1 MIEKLCSHIT
11 ESASF
16 QESRR
21 KLREG
26 ARTLKLHGL
35 AGALKAFWIAT
46 TYREIGFP
54 RLVATADNESAEQ
67 LRDDLS
73 TIMGPERVRYFPE
86 WEILPYEERSPSSDV
101 IGLRIEALEGLL
113 FDEPGVVVTTAR
125 ALLDFTIPPDV
136 LLEATAEIKVGDALD
151 RDGLLERL
159 IASGYE
165 RMPMVEEMGQLSVR
179 GGILDVF
186 PPTTEHPCRIE
197 FFGDEVESIRRFD
210 LSSQRS
216 LEQLHEVRIPP
227 CREVIL
233 NACTRTNVTKRAGE
247 LELPAEIRENAQ
259 DQIFEGME
267 QTIALLYA
275 ERAALLDYLGPEEGI
290 FLNDPEA
297 IEGEA
302 EKAEKEVR
310 KLYEEHKHLKKFLL
324 PPEDVRWAFDAIRE
338 KMARFRIAEHVM
350 LRLSESESSH
360 RGARGARG
368 EIFKEGAPE
377 LLPFSGPSAVS
388 AVEDHLIDFGAVSQ
402 PQYEGD
408 LKRLR
413 EDIAERL
420 KGHFEVTI
428 CCDNQGQ
435 ADRLAELLEE
445 QTGRIRIEVGG
456 FHEGFVFP
464 EAKVFLLNDH
474 EVFSR
479 YRRRRRTRKFRK
491 GVALPGITA
500 LARGDFIVHVDH
512 GIGRY
517 RGIETL
523 EIDGIKRDCLL
534 LHYREND
541 KLYVPVGQLDRVR
554 KYTGD
559 EGVAPMLSKLG
570 GAGWERIKARAKKA
584 AVQIAKDL
592 LELYAE
598 RQARPGYAFPPDGP
612 RQTEMEAA
620 FIYEETPDQLT
631 ATRDVKKDL
640 ERPVPMDRLICGDVG
655 YGKTEVAIRA
665 AFKVVS
671 DGKQVAVLVPTT
683 ILAQQH
689 YITFTERLADF
700 PVEVDVLSRFRT
712 PKEQRDILERLKRG
726 KIDIVIG
733 THRLISKDVEFKE
746 LGLVV
751 VDEEQRFGVKHKER
765 LKRFRRMV
773 DVLTMTATPIPR
785 TLHMSLSGARDM
797 SVITTPPHG
806 RQPIH
811 TEILLF
817 DEDKIAEAILR
828 EVDRGGQV
836 YFVHNRVQSIDSMAA
851 FLEELLPQVRFSV
864 AHGQM
869 SERELERVMLHFLD
883 KRIDCLISTMIIES
897 GLDIPNVNTMIIN
910 RADRFGLSQLYQ
922 LRGRVGR
929 SNLSAFAYLIIP
941 PWRSLNQTARKRLRA
956 IEEFTHLGS
965 GFKVAMRDLE
975 IRGAGNILGTEQHGF
990 VMAVGFDLYCRLL
1003 EESVRELKGEA
1014 PEAEVPEPKIDISV
1028 SAFIPG
1034 AYISE
1039 EAQRVSFYQRLA
1051 EAKKL
1056 VDVWE
1061 IEAEMKDRYGA
1072 PPDEVRSLLE
1082 VAYVK
1087 QSARVLRAATV
1098 KIAGPVL
1105 LVGFPEERELSRAE
1119 VETWVSSAS
1128 EPLRFAFDGAPS
1140 IEVMLGAGDDLGR
1153 LEQARGVLQELTG
1166 EEQAKSLPRGDKSPR
1181 YVSKAQ

>member
-1 MIEKLCSHIT
+1 M
-11 ESASF
+11 
-16 QESRR
+16 
-21 KLREG
+21 
-26 ARTLKLHGL
+26 
-35 AGALKAFWIAT
+35 
-46 TYREIGFP
+46 
-54 RLVATADNESAEQ
+54 
-67 LRDDLS
+67 
-73 TIMGPERVRYFPE
+73 
-86 WEILPYEERSPSSDV
+86 
-101 IGLRIEALEGLL
+101 
-113 FDEPGVVVTTAR
+113 
-125 ALLDFTIPPDV
+125 
-136 LLEATAEIKVGDALD
+136 
-151 RDGLLERL
+151 
-159 IASGYE
+159 
-165 RMPMVEEMGQLSVR
+165 
-179 GGILDVF
+179 
-186 PPTTEHPCRIE
+186 
-197 FFGDEVESIRRFD
+197 
-210 LSSQRS
+210 
-216 LEQLHEVRIPP
+216 
-227 CREVIL
+227 
-233 NACTRTNVTKRAGE
+233 
-247 LELPAEIRENAQ
+247 
-259 DQIFEGME
+259 
-267 QTIALLYA
+267 
-275 ERAALLDYLGPEEGI
+275 
-290 FLNDPEA
+290 
-297 IEGEA
+297 
-302 EKAEKEVR
+302 
-310 KLYEEHKHLKKFLL
+310 
-324 PPEDVRWAFDAIRE
+324 
-338 KMARFRIAEHVM
+338 RIAE
-350 LRLSESESSH
+350 
-360 RGARGARG
+360 G
-368 EIFKEGAPE
+368 EIQNPD
-377 LLPFSGPSAVS
+377 LPLVS
-388 AVEDHLIDFGAVSQ
+388 FGAVPQ

-420 KGHFEVTI
+420 KERFEVTI

-435 ADRLAELLEE
+435 ADRLTELLEE
-445 QTGRIRIEVGG
+445 QTGRIVIEVGG

-491 GVALPGITA
+491 GVALPGIAA

-512 GIGRY
+512 GVGRY

-523 EIDGIKRDCLL
+523 ELDGIRRDCLL

-559 EGVAPMLSKLG
+559 EGVAPILNKLG
-570 GAGWERIKARAKKA
+570 SAGWERIKARAKKA

-598 RQARPGYAFPPDGP
+598 RQARPGYAFPPDGAW
-612 RQTEMEAA
+612 QTEMEAS

-631 ATRDVKKDL
+631 ATHEVKEDL
-640 ERPVPMDRLICGDVG
+640 ERSVPMDRLICGDVG

-689 YITFTERLADF
+689 YITFRERLADF

-712 PKEQRDILERLKRG
+712 PKEQREIIERLKRG
-726 KIDIVIG
+726 KIDILIG
-733 THRLISKDVEFKE
+733 THRLVSKDVEFKE

-836 YFVHNRVQSIDSMAA
+836 YFVHNRVQSIDEMAA

-883 KRIDCLISTMIIES
+883 RRTDCLISTMIIES
-897 GLDIPNVNTMIIN
+897 GLDIPNVNTMIVN

-941 PWRSLNQTARKRLRA
+941 PWRSLNATARKRLRA
-956 IEEFTHLGS
+956 IEEFSHLGS
-965 GFKVAMRDLE
+965 GFSVAMRDME

-1014 PEAEVPEPKIDISV
+1014 VEAEVPEPKVEISV

-1051 EAKKL
+1051 EARKL

-1061 IEAEMKDRYGA
+1061 IEAEMKDRFGA
-1072 PPDEVRSLLE
+1072 HPDEVRSLLE
-1082 VAYVK
+1082 VSYVK
-1087 QSARVLRAATV
+1087 QSARALRAATV

-1105 LVGFPEERELSRAE
+1105 LVGFPEERELSRQE
-1119 VETWVSSAS
+1119 VETWVSKAS
-1128 EPLRFAFDGAPS
+1128 VPLRFAFDGGTS
-1140 IEVMLGAGDDLGR
+1140 IEVMLGAGDGLGR
-1153 LEQARGVLQELTG
+1153 LEQAREVLQELTG
-1166 EEQAKSLPRGDKSPR
+1166 HESEMPNREGFG
-1181 YVSKAQ
+1181 

>member
-1 MIEKLCSHIT
+1 L
-11 ESASF
+11 
-16 QESRR
+16 
-21 KLREG
+21 
-26 ARTLKLHGL
+26 
-35 AGALKAFWIAT
+35 
-46 TYREIGFP
+46 IGF
-54 RLVATADNESAEQ
+54 
-67 LRDDLS
+67 
-73 TIMGPERVRYFPE
+73 
-86 WEILPYEERSPSSDV
+86 
-101 IGLRIEALEGLL
+101 
-113 FDEPGVVVTTAR
+113 R
-125 ALLDFTIPPDV
+125 AH
-136 LLEATAEIKVGDALD
+136 A
-151 RDGLLERL
+151 
-159 IASGYE
+159 
-165 RMPMVEEMGQLSVR
+165 
-179 GGILDVF
+179 
-186 PPTTEHPCRIE
+186 
-197 FFGDEVESIRRFD
+197 
-210 LSSQRS
+210 
-216 LEQLHEVRIPP
+216 
-227 CREVIL
+227 
-233 NACTRTNVTKRAGE
+233 
-247 LELPAEIRENAQ
+247 
-259 DQIFEGME
+259 
-267 QTIALLYA
+267 
-275 ERAALLDYLGPEEGI
+275 
-290 FLNDPEA
+290 
-297 IEGEA
+297 
-302 EKAEKEVR
+302 
-310 KLYEEHKHLKKFLL
+310 
-324 PPEDVRWAFDAIRE
+324 
-338 KMARFRIAEHVM
+338 
-350 LRLSESESSH
+350 
-360 RGARGARG
+360 
-368 EIFKEGAPE
+368 
-377 LLPFSGPSAVS
+377 
-388 AVEDHLIDFGAVSQ
+388 Q

-413 EDIAERL
+413 EDIAQRL
-420 KGHFEVTI
+420 KDRFEVTI

-435 ADRLAELLEE
+435 ADRLTELLEE
-445 QTGRIRIEVGG
+445 QTGRIAIEVGG

-464 EAKVFLLNDH
+464 EAQVFLLNDH

-491 GVALPGITA
+491 GVALPGIAA

-523 EIDGIKRDCLL
+523 ELDGIKRDCLL

-559 EGVAPMLSKLG
+559 EGVAPILSKLG

-598 RQARPGYAFPPDGP
+598 RQARPGYAFPPDGAW
-612 RQTEMEAA
+612 QTEMEAA

-631 ATRDVKKDL
+631 ATREVKEDL
-640 ERPVPMDRLICGDVG
+640 ERPVPMDRLVCGDVG

-689 YITFTERLADF
+689 YITFRERLADF

-712 PKEQRDILERLKRG
+712 LKEQREILERLRRG
-726 KIDIVIG
+726 KIDILIG
-733 THRLISKDVEFKE
+733 THRIVSKDVEFKE

-773 DVLTMTATPIPR
+773 D
-785 TLHMSLSGARDM
+785 
-797 SVITTPPHG
+797 
-806 RQPIH
+806 
-811 TEILLF
+811 TEIHLF

-897 GLDIPNVNTMIIN
+897 GLDIPNVNTMIVN

-929 SNLSAFAYLIIP
+929 SNLSAFAYLMIP
-941 PWRSLNQTARKRLRA
+941 PWRSLNPTARKRLRA
-956 IEEFTHLGS
+956 IEEFTALGS
-965 GFKVAMRDLE
+965 GFRVAMRDLE

-1014 PEAEVPEPKIDISV
+1014 EEAEVPEPKIEISV

-1051 EAKKL
+1051 EARKL

-1072 PPDEVRSLLE
+1072 HPDEVRSLLE

-1105 LVGFPEERELSRAE
+1105 LVSFPEERELSRTE
-1119 VETWVSSAS
+1119 VETWVSGVS
-1128 EPLRFAFDGAPS
+1128 EPLRFSFDGAPS
-1140 IEVMLGAGDDLGR
+1140 IEVMLGAGDGLQR
-1153 LEQARGVLQELTG
+1153 LEQAREVLQKMTG
-1166 EEQAKSLPRGDKSPR
+1166 HESEMPNREGFG
-1181 YVSKAQ
+1181 